1 MRRVDG
7 ARIACS
13 VSAHAPVLY
22 KHVLANQWDRAIRL
36 CRFVKDDSMW
46 ACLAAM
52 AVANKDLNTAEIAYA
67 AVEEVVKVQFVQAIK
82 KIPTEEGRMAE
93 LALFRR
99 KPEEAESI
107 LLQAGAVYRAID
119 MHVRLFNWRRA
130 LDLAVQHR
138 THVDTVLYR
147 RARYLEEAQR
157 RETDES
163 FKEYSRSVQVDE
175 EAVLA
180 KIAQEGEKEKE
191 RARPVGGG
199 GGGGGGGGRA
209 SRDAGG
215 PPPSVRSMMRE
226 SGSAS
231 GGSSARSRA
240 SRR

>member
-1 MRRVDG
+1 
-7 ARIACS
+7 
-13 VSAHAPVLY
+13 
-22 KHVLANQWDRAIRL
+22 
-36 CRFVKDDSMW
+36 
-46 ACLAAM
+46 
-52 AVANKDLNTAEIAYA
+52 
-67 AVEEVVKVQFVQAIK
+67 
-82 KIPTEEGRMAE
+82 
-93 LALFRR
+93 
-99 KPEEAESI
+99 
-107 LLQAGAVYRAID
+107 

-215 PPPSVRSMMRE
+215 TAAERAEHDAREWVRVRRFFRQVSRE
-226 SGSAS
+226 
-231 GGSSARSRA
+231 
-240 SRR
+240 